1 MDFSFGKLRHRAISP
16 LMGEKPSSAPKALKT
31 TRYRE
36 DDQLSSRT
44 YPNPLSVISPYL
56 EF

>member
-16 LMGEKPSSAPKALKT
+16 LMGEKLSSAPKALKT

-44 YPNPLSVISPYL
+44 CPNPLSVISPYL